1 MLFYLHLLLIS
12 IIQLIITFNVTII
25 YSVYT
30 YSMSVSDSII
40 ENITPDLLNV
50 DSTPNSLDYS
60 TTINREV
67 QNLDISITENI
78 STVSNDMINDC
89 QLSLTHSNLNQPD
102 IINDI
107 SITLNN
113 SDSEIPYP
121 GKVTIPNRSQVNAHS
136 HQRPIISPVC
146 WFNFNI
152 EDDKKTLLYVH
163 LPVFSCT

>member
-12 IIQLIITFNVTII
+12 IIQFIITFNVTII

-78 STVSNDMINDC
+78 STVSNDMINNC
-89 QLSLTHSNLNQPD
+89 QLSLTLINL
-102 IINDI
+102 IL
-107 SITLNN
+107 S
-113 SDSEIPYP
+113 
-121 GKVTIPNRSQVNAHS
+121 TILASR
-136 HQRPIISPVC
+136 
-146 WFNFNI
+146 
-152 EDDKKTLLYVH
+152 
-163 LPVFSCT
+163 